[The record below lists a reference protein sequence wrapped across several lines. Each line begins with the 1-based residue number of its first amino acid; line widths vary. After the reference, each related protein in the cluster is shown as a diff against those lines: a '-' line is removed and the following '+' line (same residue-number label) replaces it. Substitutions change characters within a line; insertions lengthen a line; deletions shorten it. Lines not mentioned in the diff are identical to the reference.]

1 MSNPDN
7 PAPVNP
13 LPPVVVA
20 LFLLIVGIELVMWLG
35 AQGIAGGEDGV
46 GWRIASIQKYGFS
59 SEIVDWMV
67 RNSIYPAEHLIRFFA
82 YGFIH
87 VSFTQTVFTCV
98 FLLALGKSV
107 GEVFGGPATLAV
119 FVVSGIG
126 GALLY
131 WLFLDEPY
139 PLIGGFPHVYGLI
152 GGFTYLMWVRLG
164 QLGERQVRAFAL
176 IGALMGIQLLF
187 AILFDAQPVWVARV
201 GGFATGFLLSFF
213 VSPGGWTRLRRMIR
227 HD

>member
-1 MSNPDN
+1 MSTPDN

-13 LPPVVVA
+13 LPPVIVA
-20 LFLLIVGIELVMWLG
+20 LFLLIAGIEVVMWLG
-35 AQGIAGGEDGV
+35 AQGIIGGDGGI

-59 SEIVDWMV
+59 AEIVDWMV
-67 RNSIYPAEHLIRFFA
+67 RNGTYPVEHLIRFFT

-87 VSFTQTVFTCV
+87 VTFTQTVFACV

-126 GALLY
+126 GAVLY
-131 WLFLDEPY
+131 WLFLDESF

-152 GGFTYLMWVRLG
+152 GAFTYLMWVRLS
-164 QLGERQVRAFAL
+164 QLGENQVRAFAL

-187 AILFDAQPVWVARV
+187 AALFGSQPDWVADV
-201 GGFATGFLLSFF
+201 GGFVTGFVMSFF
-213 VSPGGWTRLRRMIR
+213 VSPGGWTRLRQMVR

>member
-1 MSNPDN
+1 MSSPENTS
-7 PAPVNP
+7 PVNT

-20 LFLLIVGIELVMWLG
+20 LFLLIVGIEGVMWLG
-35 AQGIAGGEDGV
+35 AQGVIGGNEGV
-46 GWRIASIQKYGFS
+46 GWRIATIQKYGFS
-59 SEIVDWMV
+59 AEIVDWMV
-67 RNSIYPAEHLIRFFA
+67 RNGTYPIEHLIRFFT

-87 VSFTQTVFTCV
+87 VSFTQTLFACV

-131 WLFLDEPY
+131 WLLLDEPF

-152 GGFTYLMWVRLG
+152 GAFTYLMWVQLG
-164 QLGERQVRAFAL
+164 QLGESQVRAFAL
-176 IGALMGIQLLF
+176 IGMLMGIQVLF
-187 AILFDAQPVWVARV
+187 GALFGSQPDWVADV

-213 VSPGGWTRLRRMIR
+213 VSPGGWTRLRQIIR